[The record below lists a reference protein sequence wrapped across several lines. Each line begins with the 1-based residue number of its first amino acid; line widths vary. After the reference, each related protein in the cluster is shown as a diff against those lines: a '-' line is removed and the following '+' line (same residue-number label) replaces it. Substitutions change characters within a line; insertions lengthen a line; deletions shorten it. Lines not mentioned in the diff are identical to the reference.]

1 MGCRL
6 WGCTESDTAEA
17 TQQQQ
22 QGTKLDTEFCLQ
34 RDQMSSFK
42 FMVIISH
49 WIKRKSQQA
58 RYCLRKGGQ
67 VVVSFSGMS
76 DNAQRDGQCQ
86 S

>member
-1 MGCRL
+1 
-6 WGCTESDTAEA
+6 
-17 TQQQQ
+17 
-22 QGTKLDTEFCLQ
+22 
-34 RDQMSSFK
+34 MSSFK